1 MTTTCLNTPMKF
13 RLKSGKCI
21 DYLIMFSSLGVFVAQ
36 VLLQFQIQ
44 LQELLIAI
52 EAIKMGMLTTQLPK
66 VVVLAFPLM
75 DGVSC

>member
-1 MTTTCLNTPMKF
+1 MKF